1 MLIFGFPLYL
11 QHVHASCSYRDTV
24 DFEKENSSLLSISE
38 NIEALANEET
48 SDSGL
53 RGTCLG
59 NVGPCISYC
68 PSCNR
73 TIKGDIREEWPS

>member
-1 MLIFGFPLYL
+1 MMKSKLYFIIGL
-11 QHVHASCSYRDTV
+11 TIVATISYDIS
-24 DFEKENSSLLSISE
+24 FEKENFSLPSISE

-73 TIKGDIREEWPS
+73 TNKGDIREEWPS